1 MSVCTQCVLSG
12 DVQGPRGE
20 VLVQECQTKRA
31 MP

>member
-1 MSVCTQCVLSG
+1 MSVGTHGVLSG

-20 VLVQECQTKRA
+20 VLVQERQAKRA